1 MICRYFLLLYSFIYS
16 EVAFKRVEPAKFE
29 ALLTFF
35 NNNFWHIKGKTSC
48 FLWYNHIIIAF
59 DLPTLIEMIFTNFY
73 HSVIVNGSYR
83 ELTEDKNNQNS
94 SSGIDVTFFLKICL
108 RIKTNSYVINLLN
121 LLLSWQKT
129 EKSWT
134 SLPLSPPANSYYKK
148 KNLLVPPFNHYEFF
162 SLKPLMVLLVWEI

>member
-48 FLWYNHIIIAF
+48 FSWHNHIIIAF
-59 DLPTLIEMIFTNFY
+59 DLPKLIEMIFTNFY

-129 EKSWT
+129 VKIMNF
-134 SLPLSPPANSYYKK
+134 PP
-148 KNLLVPPFNHYEFF
+148 P
-162 SLKPLMVLLVWEI
+162 